1 MDREPWSDAVHGLM
15 KSWTQLSDWTE
26 LILTNVRWHHIVVL
40 VCISIIISNTEQILS
55 IYLPFSLEK
64 HLCRSSVHFFN
75 WVVCF
80 LLLMLLS
87 CVSYLY
93 VLEIEPLLAASL
105 QIFSLQSVGCLFVL
119 LMIFFAMQKV
129 INLIRYRLF
138 IYIYIYFIFSQSAGW
153 PSTEQTVFS
162 SLYMLVSFV
171 KN

>member
-1 MDREPWSDAVHGLM
+1 MDREPWREAVHGLT
-15 KSWTQLSDWTE
+15 KSWTQLNDWTE

-40 VCISIIISNTEQILS
+40 VCISMIMSNIEQILY
-55 IYLPFSLEK
+55 IYLPFYLEK
-64 HLCRSSVHFFN
+64 HLCRSSVHFLN

-80 LLLMLLS
+80 LLMLLT
-87 CVSYLY
+87 CVSFLY
-93 VLEIEPLLAASL
+93 VLEIEPLLVASL

-119 LMIFFAMQKV
+119 LMIFFTMQKV
-129 INLIRYRLF
+129 INLIRYHLF
-138 IYIYIYFIFSQSAGW
+138 IYIYIFFIFSQSAGW